1 MPTLLECVDDVII
14 NIKEELFNLIP
25 QTDGEYDNIE
35 FIEQLLSTLRRL
47 KIFRKELLKNKI

>member
-14 NIKEELFNLIP
+14 NIKEELSNIIP
-25 QTDGEYDNIE
+25 KVDDDDDNIE

-47 KIFRKELLKNKI
+47 KIYKKYLLNSN